1 MKSLVVAGDI
11 WEFNGSKRL
20 LQNVVD
26 IVFIHISKDSIVR
39 KMAPLLSSFTAL
51 KAIRLLENYLES
63 LKEVKIVHI
72 LHMLNFKNI
81 IPHQFE
87 YTSASSNLGTI
98 SKYRAN
104 KYFEKRGLF
113 FFIYKLFLFENMPQF
128 EIFQ

>member
-26 IVFIHISKDSIVR
+26 IVFINISKDSIVR
-39 KMAPLLSSFTAL
+39 KMTPLLSSLPAL

-72 LHMLNFKNI
+72 LH
-81 IPHQFE
+81 
-87 YTSASSNLGTI
+87 TS
-98 SKYRAN
+98 Y
-104 KYFEKRGLF
+104 E
-113 FFIYKLFLFENMPQF
+113 
-128 EIFQ
+128 